1 MSEMTNMSYDR
12 NSYHVNERYGERYHP
27 QEQEEVEENV
37 DTVQTTSE
45 DEEYRD
51 YHERRYTNSYP
62 Y

>member
-1 MSEMTNMSYDR
+1 
-12 NSYHVNERYGERYHP
+12 VNERYGERYHP

-45 DEEYRD
+45 DEECRD
-51 YHERRYTNSYP
+51 YYERRYTNSYP